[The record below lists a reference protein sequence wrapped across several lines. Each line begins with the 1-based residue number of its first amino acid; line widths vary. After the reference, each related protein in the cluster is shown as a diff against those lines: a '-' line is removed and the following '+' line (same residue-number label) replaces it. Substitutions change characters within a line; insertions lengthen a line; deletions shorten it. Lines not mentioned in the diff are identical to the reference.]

1 MVKFLIGAV
10 VAAVA
15 FTVYAVIDCAWVP
28 RDRVRALNK
37 PLWIVLVVVLPIIG
51 AVLWYL
57 LGRAPARAVP
67 RQRYRGPDDDPDF
80 LGATARAGMTRS
92 EKEQSD
98 ATLRHLEQQLADLD
112 DDPGASGGPG
122 GDRPDR

>member
-15 FTVYAVIDCAWVP
+15 FTVYTLIDCAWMP
-28 RDRVRALNK
+28 RVRVRALNK
-37 PLWIVLVVVLPIIG
+37 ALWLVVILVLPVVG

-57 LGRAPARAVP
+57 LGRAPARAAVAP
-67 RQRYRGPDDDPDF
+67 RYRGPDDDPDF
-80 LGATARAGMTRS
+80 TGARGRSGMTAT

-112 DDPGASGGPG
+112 DDPGAGGPG
-122 GDRPDR
+122 DRPER